1 MMKTALITGASGGI
15 GAGIAKELAAMG
27 YTLAI
32 TYNKNSAKAEELCR
46 QLGNARAL
54 QCDISSFAS
63 VEKLY
68 TDVINAFGHIDLV
81 VNNAGTAHTGLLQY
95 MKEEEIL
102 HIINIDLNGVIF
114 STRFAARAMVKKHCG
129 NIINISSVWGVAG
142 ASCEAVYSAAKGGVI
157 AFTKAM
163 AKELA
168 PSGIRV
174 NCISP
179 GVIKTPMLDCY
190 TEEDLQA
197 LAEETPLERIGTPAD
212 VAKAVAFLASDNSSF
227 ITGQNIVVDGGFI
240 L

>member
-1 MMKTALITGASGGI
+1 MKTALITGASGGI
-15 GAGIAKELAAMG
+15 GSCIARTLSQCGWQLAVTYNSDIDSAKNLCKELENTAAFH
-27 YTLAI
+27 
-32 TYNKNSAKAEELCR
+32 
-46 QLGNARAL
+46 
-54 QCDISSFAS
+54 CDIRDFSS

-68 TDVINAFGHIDLV
+68 GDVLSTYGKIDLV
-81 VNNAGTAHTGLLQY
+81 VNNAGMAYSGLLQD
-95 MKEEEIL
+95 MTENEINSL
-102 HIINIDLNGVIF
+102 IAADLTGVIY
-114 STRFAARAMVKKHCG
+114 SCRFAADCMVKNHSG

-179 GVIKTPMLDCY
+179 GVIKTKMLDCY
-190 TEEDLQA
+190 TLDDLQS
-197 LAEETPLERIGTPAD
+197 LADETPLGRIGTPAD
-212 VAKAVAFLASDNSSF
+212 VAKAVKFLSSDDSEF
-227 ITGQNIVVDGGFI
+227 ITGQNLIVDGGFI